1 MTTIAAQAP
10 PTPEPGRIPAARPVT
25 GGVDTHLDVHVA
37 AALDPLGAVLGTASF
52 PTTPAGYRQL
62 LHWLRTFG
70 TVTQVG
76 VEGTGTY
83 GAALTRHL
91 RTQAVPVIE
100 VTRPNR
106 QTRRQHGKT
115 DVIDAIAAGRAVLS
129 GQATAIAKTHDGQ
142 VEALRTLKLLL
153 RGISKNR
160 TQAINQLK
168 SLLVFAPDPLRER
181 LRGLPDR
188 ELLDTCAN
196 FRIAGDDDTLLGT
209 TRYALRE
216 LAQRIQD
223 LTTRHTQT
231 KKRMHRI
238 TEALAPDLLALKG
251 VGPDTAS
258 TLLLTAGD
266 NPDRLHT
273 EQAFAALCGASP
285 IPASSGKTRRY
296 RLNRSGDRQANAAL
310 WRIIIVRLG
319 TDQRTKD
326 YLARRLRDGKSKQ
339 EAIRCLKRYRA
350 REIFHALPTAT
361 TS

>member
-1 MTTIAAQAP
+1 M
-10 PTPEPGRIPAARPVT
+10 T
-25 GGVDTHLDVHVA
+25 GGIDTHLNVHVA
-37 AALDPLGAVLGTASF
+37 AALDPLVAVLGTASF
-52 PTTPAGYRQL
+52 PTTPAGYRQVL
-62 LHWLRTFG
+62 DWLRTFG

-91 RTQAVPVIE
+91 RLQAVPVIE

-129 GQATAIAKTHDGQ
+129 GQATAIAKTRDGQ

-160 TQAINQLK
+160 TQAISQLK

-188 ELLDTCAN
+188 ELLDTCAS

-223 LTTRHTQT
+223 LTTRHTQI

-238 TEALAPDLLALKG
+238 TEALAPELLALKG
-251 VGPDTAS
+251 VGPDPAS

-266 NPDRLHT
+266 NPDRLHNDA
-273 EQAFAALCGASP
+273 AFAALCGATP
-285 IPASSGKTRRY
+285 VDASSGQHRRH
-296 RLNRSGDRQANAAL
+296 RLNRGGDRAANRAL
-310 WRIIIVRLG
+310 WTIAHVRLVHDPRTQAFAERRRTQAG
-319 TDQRTKD
+319 DTRKETLRVLMRYIAREVHALLTSSTVQRPP
-326 YLARRLRDGKSKQ
+326 ARRGDEL
-339 EAIRCLKRYRA
+339 
-350 REIFHALPTAT
+350 T
-361 TS
+361 